1 LWETRVNENDRQP
14 SKQSLRALE
23 FLNVFLADVPGGV
36 GPFLAVYLAAGYHW
50 NPENIGIAMSVGGI
64 AGVIAQTPAGEL
76 VDRLRQKRLLIVIT
90 SMLIAVSCLVMVM
103 RTTMTMVLAAQ
114 VVLGVVSSV
123 IGPAVAAITLGLV
136 GHQKMDRQ
144 MGRNQAVNH
153 AGNVGAAAVAGLLG
167 HYIGRQWIFYLV
179 VIMCIASSISVMLI
193 REQEIDHELARGGV
207 SAKNE
212 KRESQASGIMTLLT
226 DRRIVIFALAVILF
240 HFANAAMLPLVGQM
254 LSDGKEHGAS
264 LYMAA
269 CIIVAQLVMV
279 PVSAWAGP
287 KAGAWGRKPV
297 FLIAFLVLPI
307 RGVLYVLSENPYFLV
322 SVQMLDGIG
331 AGIFGVVMIIVI
343 ADLTKGTGRFNL
355 TQGAI
360 GTATGIGASL
370 STLLTG
376 FVVSRAGYHAGF
388 LTLAWVA
395 AIALAVFWW
404 CVPETKAKRAS
415 NGRQQAVPQIAIP

>member
-1 LWETRVNENDRQP
+1 MGEEDRQP

-76 VDRLRQKRLLIVIT
+76 VDQLRQKRLLIVIT
-90 SMLIAVSCLVMVM
+90 SMLIAISCLVMVM

-136 GHQKMDRQ
+136 GHQKMDQQ

-153 AGNVGAAAVAGLLG
+153 AGNVGAAALAGLLG
-167 HYIGRQWIFYLV
+167 YYIGRQWIFYLV
-179 VIMCIASSISVMLI
+179 VIMCIASSISVLLI

-207 SAKNE
+207 SAMNE
-212 KRESQASGIMTLLT
+212 KRESQASDIMTLLT
-226 DRRIVIFALAVILF
+226 DHRIVIFALAVILF

-254 LSDGKEHGAS
+254 LSDGKPHGAS

-307 RGVLYVLSENPYFLV
+307 RGVLYVLSHNPYFLV

-370 STLLTG
+370 STLVTG

-388 LTLAWVA
+388 LALAWVA

-404 CVPETKAKRAS
+404 CVPETKEKRAS
-415 NGRQQAVPQIAIP
+415 NGRQEAVPQAGTP

>member
-1 LWETRVNENDRQP
+1 MQEEDRQP
-14 SKQSLRALE
+14 SKRSLRALE
-23 FLNVFLADVPGGV
+23 FLNVFLADVPGGI
-36 GPFLAVYLAAGYHW
+36 GPFLAVYLAASYHW
-50 NPENIGIAMSVGGI
+50 NPANIGIAISVS
-64 AGVIAQTPAGEL
+64 ALSGVITQTPAGEL

-90 SMLIAVSCLVMVM
+90 SMLIAVSSLVMVTW
-103 RTTMTMVLAAQ
+103 TTMKMVVTAQ
-114 VVLGVVSSV
+114 VMLGAVSSV

-136 GHQKMDRQ
+136 GHQRMDQQ

-153 AGNVGAAAVAGLLG
+153 AGNVGTAALAGLFG
-167 HYIGRQWIFYLV
+167 HYVGRQWIFYLV
-179 VIMCIASSISVMLI
+179 IIMCIASSISVLLI

-207 SAKNE
+207 SENNK
-212 KRESQASGIMTLLT
+212 KGTSPASGIMMLLT
-226 DRRIVIFALAVILF
+226 DGRIVIFALAVILF

-254 LSDGKEHGAS
+254 LSDGKARGAS

-287 KAGAWGRKPV
+287 QAGRWGRKPV

-307 RGVLYVLSENPYFLV
+307 RGVLYVLSENQYFLV
-322 SVQMLDGIG
+322 SVQMLDGIA

-376 FVVSRAGYHAGF
+376 FIVGWAGYHAAF
-388 LTLAWVA
+388 LTLAAVA

-404 CVPETKAKRAS
+404 CMPETKKRTDK
-415 NGRQQAVPQIAIP
+415 GTKIDLRRGVTP